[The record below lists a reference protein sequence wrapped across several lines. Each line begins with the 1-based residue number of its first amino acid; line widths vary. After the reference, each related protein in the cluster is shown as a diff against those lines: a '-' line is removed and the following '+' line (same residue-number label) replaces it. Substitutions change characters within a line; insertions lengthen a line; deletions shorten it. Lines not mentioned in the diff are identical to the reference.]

1 MDRLIADG
9 PIQSLRR
16 TWPSPDDRF
25 ISHSF
30 RWSYLL
36 RNNNP
41 QFLFPK
47 LLNPHFQRFLTDS
60 PLIAGAKDLIWI
72 CEQEDNSENSFITA
86 LFTSQL
92 QPSPLLSF
100 QQSLS
105 TALESLGTSGLQGLR
120 FNCKGMFEFH
130 LPGIFRADTGAQSI
144 FPCTF
149 MT

>member
-16 TWPSPDDRF
+16 TWPSPNDRF

-100 QQSLS
+100 LWYGGPWSLLAS
-105 TALESLGTSGLQGLR
+105 PQPIALWYLLLTLFLVSKPVSSPS
-120 FNCKGMFEFH
+120 C
-130 LPGIFRADTGAQSI
+130 
-144 FPCTF
+144 
-149 MT
+149 